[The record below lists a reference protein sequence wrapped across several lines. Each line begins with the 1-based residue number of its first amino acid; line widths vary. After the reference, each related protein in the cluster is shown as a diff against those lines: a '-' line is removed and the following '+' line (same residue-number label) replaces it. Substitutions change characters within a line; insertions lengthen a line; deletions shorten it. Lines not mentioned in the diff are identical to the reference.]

1 MKRRIYWSLCL
12 ISLAALLLS
21 TAASLSLYYHFYE
34 QQSQADLHR
43 QCQALSAGAQ
53 ASGDAVSFLEAYEPV
68 DEEVR
73 ITLLDRSG
81 KVLFDSA
88 ADMDFMGNHYDR
100 PEFQQAL
107 ESGSGRDSRIS
118 NTIGISTYYYAVRC
132 GEDMVLRLG
141 RDNQNIFGVFL
152 QIFPMDL
159 LSCAVLFVVS
169 VFVAQMV
176 TRRIVTPLT
185 KAADNL
191 EALPETGNY
200 DELEPFLTKI
210 RRQNRTIR
218 HQLREIEEDRDTI
231 TMILD
236 NMQEGMVILNAEK
249 KILSVNRSA
258 LKFLHPADRDPVG
271 KPMVS
276 LSRNMELLDAIEK
289 AHQGN
294 AVSGIL
300 EHGKQQKLR
309 YFVNPVLAGQAVG
322 GVILLV
328 MDVTEQYKAQKE
340 REDFSANVSHEL
352 KTPLTTISGFAE
364 MMKSGMVQEEEE
376 IKDFSS
382 MIYIEAR
389 RLLHLI
395 DDIMRLSRIEEGRE
409 ELSEP
414 VAILQLAKEAASLLD
429 QEAEKRGISI
439 TVSGD
444 NVTVPGNSTML
455 YEMIRNLCE
464 NAVKYNVDGGKVWV
478 TVKTQ
483 PDAHISL
490 CVKDTGIGI
499 PHKDHERIFERFY
512 RVDKSRSKQTGGT
525 GLGLSIVKHIVERH
539 HGEIHLTS
547 EEGMGCTIEVILPE
561 KILGN
566 P

>member
-1 MKRRIYWSLCL
+1 MKRRICWSLCL

-34 QQSQADLHR
+34 EQSQSDLRR
-43 QCQALSAGAQ
+43 QCTALSAGAL
-53 ASGDAVSFLEAYEPV
+53 ASGDAVTFLQAYEPS

-73 ITLLDRSG
+73 ITLLDRNG
-81 KVLFDSA
+81 GVLFDSEADA
-88 ADMDFMGNHYDR
+88 AFMDNHNDR

-107 ESGSGRDSRIS
+107 ESGSGQSSRVS
-118 NTIGISTYYYAVRC
+118 STLGLLTYYYAVQC
-132 GEDMVLRLG
+132 GDDMVLRLG

-159 LSCAVLFVVS
+159 LSCGILFIAS
-169 VFVAQMV
+169 VFVARMV
-176 TRRIVTPLT
+176 TKRIVTPLT

-191 EALPETGNY
+191 EALPETGSY
-200 DELEPFLTKI
+200 DELEPFLAKI

-218 HQLREIEEDRDTI
+218 RQLREIQEDRDTI

-236 NMQEGMVILNAEK
+236 NMQEGMVILNGEK
-249 KILSVNRSA
+249 KVLSVNRSA
-258 LKFLHPADRDPVG
+258 MHFLHPADRDPLG

-276 LSRNMELLDAIEK
+276 LSRNMQLLDAVEQ
-289 AHQGN
+289 AHQGE

-300 EHGKQQKLR
+300 EQGEKKLR
-309 YFVNPVLAGQAVG
+309 YFVNPVLTSQKVG

-364 MMKSGMVQEEEE
+364 MMKSGMVREEEE
-376 IKDFSS
+376 IQDFSS
-382 MIYIEAR
+382 MIYVEAR
-389 RLLHLI
+389 RLLSLI
-395 DDIMRLSRIEEGRE
+395 DDIMHLSRIEEGRE
-409 ELSEP
+409 ELNEP
-414 VAILQLAKEAASLLD
+414 VALLQLAKEAASLLEG
-429 QEAEKRGISI
+429 EAEKRNIEI
-439 TVSGD
+439 IVSGD
-444 NVTVPGNSTML
+444 AVTVPGNSTML

-464 NAVKYNVDGGKVWV
+464 NAVKYNVEGGKVYV
-478 TVKTQ
+478 TVKTC
-483 PDAHISL
+483 PNAGHISL
-490 CVKDTGIGI
+490 NVRDTGIGI
-499 PHKDHERIFERFY
+499 PRKDHERIFERFY

-547 EEGMGCTIEVILPE
+547 EEGKGTCMEVLLPE
-561 KILGN
+561 KR
-566 P
+566 